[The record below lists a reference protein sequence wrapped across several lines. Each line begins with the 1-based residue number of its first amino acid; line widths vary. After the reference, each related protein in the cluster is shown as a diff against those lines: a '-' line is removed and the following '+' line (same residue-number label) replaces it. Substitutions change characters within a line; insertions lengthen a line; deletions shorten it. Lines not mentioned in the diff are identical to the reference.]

1 MAGPTIAVTFLLLSL
16 LMKILPLKSQYSLII
31 SSIIKKRQ
39 QLLSCFLEVLY
50 YRKQKRSQAEQSAER
65 QVGCDCVVEG
75 DADVCLAKTE
85 VASFPCIRAS
95 GAFASFLLG
104 KCSCIFPPDFYFG
117 QKKKAHGFFFS
128 MCLGWLLFGCDRVQI
143 PELWGNSDFISPF
156 LYLDISL

>member
-39 QLLSCFLEVLY
+39 QLLSCFLKVLY

-65 QVGCDCVVEG
+65 QVGCACVVEG

-85 VASFPCIRAS
+85 VALPNTVVRLCSMLSSILR
-95 GAFASFLLG
+95 LLL
-104 KCSCIFPPDFYFG
+104 
-117 QKKKAHGFFFS
+117 KKYLFS
-128 MCLGWLLFGCDRVQI
+128 L
-143 PELWGNSDFISPF
+143 
-156 LYLDISL
+156 